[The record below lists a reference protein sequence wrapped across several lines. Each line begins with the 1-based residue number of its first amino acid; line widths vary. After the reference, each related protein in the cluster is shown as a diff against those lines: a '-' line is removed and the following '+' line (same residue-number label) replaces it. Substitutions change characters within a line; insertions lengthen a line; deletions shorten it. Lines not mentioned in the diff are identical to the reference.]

1 MKLKNNERLDD
12 LQINDLFIIQSG
24 DEYSFTSDAVALANF
39 VHVSNYG
46 RVVDLCSGSGVIG
59 ILVNAKNKVK
69 DVTLVEIQENLADMS
84 ARTIEY
90 NRIDNISVVND
101 KLQGI
106 HKAIGEGQFDV
117 VVCNPPYRKLSH
129 DQKINEK
136 ENIAIARHEIKVTL
150 EEIIFEANKLLKF
163 GGHFYLC
170 HQEDRLTDILVLL
183 RKYSLE
189 PKELKVIDNSKGNVI
204 LLKAK
209 KGGKSGMKISLK

>member
-1 MKLKNNERLDD
+1 M
-12 LQINDLFIIQSG
+12 
-24 DEYSFTSDAVALANF
+24 
-39 VHVSNYG
+39 
-46 RVVDLCSGSGVIG
+46 
-59 ILVNAKNKVK
+59 
-69 DVTLVEIQENLADMS
+69 
-84 ARTIEY
+84 
-90 NRIDNISVVND
+90 
-101 KLQGI
+101 
-106 HKAIGEGQFDV
+106 
-117 VVCNPPYRKLSH
+117 
-129 DQKINEK
+129 
-136 ENIAIARHEIKVTL
+136 TL